1 MNLEKWKQAKQ
12 EKHLSYDD
20 IAKLTG
26 YSRSTITNIFCG
38 YIEYPRFETIQ
49 AIERALGITTEP
61 NLTAEQ
67 KELFELI
74 QSLDDD
80 EVKQLDEYL
89 SFILSK
95 RTKK

>member
-12 EKHLSYDD
+12 EKHLSYED

-74 QSLDDD
+74 QSLDDE
-80 EVKQLDEYL
+80 EVKQLDDYL

>member
-1 MNLEKWKQAKQ
+1 MDLEKWKKAKK

-20 IAKLTG
+20 LAAMTG

-74 QSLDDD
+74 QSLDDN
-80 EVKQLDEYL
+80 EVKQLDDYL
-89 SFILSK
+89 SFLLSK